1 MREEPETVASLSAAE
16 DEKPKRLYRLWLLLI
31 AHLALGLFFSI
42 WTDSKPT
49 HSYSIALFLLVMP
62 VFGFVL
68 SQAFLLVLW
77 LVFSPASW
85 WKRLASLMVGAVYL
99 KSLLIVGWPDAV
111 LLTAMLASGIA
122 VILGVIRWQYANLRH
137 FPQPPVKAGNE
148 GLKLSIR
155 GLMFFTFVIAVT
167 IVGAKLLREST
178 SEAPNL
184 FLAFALS
191 LSFVVVGVASVWA
204 VLGLPRPIMRSA
216 VVLLISAVLGSLL
229 VYALNL
235 HLWTLYSYFMATG
248 NPMVISYFTSS
259 DHWAIYL
266 SFTALMLLYTGVLIA
281 SLLVVRGCGYRLVRM
296 SDA

>member
-85 WKRLASLMVGAVYL
+85 WKRLASLIVGAVYL

-155 GLMFFTFVIAVT
+155 GLMFYTFVIAVT

-216 VVLLISAVLGSLL
+216 VVLG
-229 VYALNL
+229 
-235 HLWTLYSYFMATG
+235 
-248 NPMVISYFTSS
+248 P
-259 DHWAIYL
+259 
-266 SFTALMLLYTGVLIA
+266 
-281 SLLVVRGCGYRLVRM
+281 VRK
-296 SDA
+296 